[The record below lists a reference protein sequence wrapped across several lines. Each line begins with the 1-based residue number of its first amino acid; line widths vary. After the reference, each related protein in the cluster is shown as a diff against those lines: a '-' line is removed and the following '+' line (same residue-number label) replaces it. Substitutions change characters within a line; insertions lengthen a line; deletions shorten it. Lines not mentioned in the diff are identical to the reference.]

1 MNRIIERFPTVP
13 IFQGLE
19 ALQIAQLLNH
29 AEDIETIQDQVIVE
43 QGRPGNGL
51 YIISAGI
58 FEVVRET
65 EEKSRSLA
73 QLEELTSFG
82 EMSLFDDTVCSASV
96 ICRKP
101 GRLKNF
107 SKEAF
112 HSLLDSGDL
121 VAHKVTLNI
130 AKLMSRRLARV
141 DDQIVS

>member
-19 ALQIAQLLNH
+19 ALQIANLLDH
-29 AEDIETIQDQVIVE
+29 AEDIETVQDHVIVE
-43 QGRPGNGL
+43 QGQAGNGL
-51 YIISAGI
+51 YIISAGV
-58 FEVVRET
+58 FEVVRDAEG
-65 EEKSRSLA
+65 KSRTLA

-82 EMSLFDDTVCSASV
+82 EMSLFDGSVCSASV

-107 SKEAF
+107 SRDAF
-112 HSLLDSGDL
+112 HSLLDAGDL

-130 AKLMSRRLARV
+130 AKLMSRRLARA